1 MMQKAFPPSGEE
13 LFLYGLPLNE
23 QPPDL
28 QLQMIECS

>member
-28 QLQMIECS
+28 RLQIIECR